1 MVAITSWQTGQ
12 GAASVR
18 VQIYGLPENSNAV
31 IAAARVHS
39 ILASEDQFID
49 PELDPDLPHDETL
62 NVLTQLYS
70 WGSGHNGRLGLG
82 YQQDMDVPEMV
93 SELDGTEILDV
104 ACGHDHTLVLIRL

>member
-1 MVAITSWQTGQ
+1 MTCGEELNKSCLL
-12 GAASVR
+12 
-18 VQIYGLPENSNAV
+18 QIFGLPENSNAM

-39 ILASEDQFID
+39 ILASEDLCVD
-49 PELDPDLPHDETL
+49 PESADLPHDETL
-62 NVLTQLYS
+62 NSLTQLYS